1 MQGTSSSRT
10 AGKQQDRD
18 PFPAVTF
25 IGRRLAA
32 LVITGVSLLIFT
44 MPSVAQAATVFTNF
58 GPSFSYDINTG
69 SPVGNAFTPTAS
81 GSLRS
86 LRFALSCAST
96 WPDTVRVSLNT
107 DAGNQ
112 PGAILESFSVAGGR
126 WARSR
131 CTTLS
136 FS

>member
-44 MPSVAQAATVFTNF
+44 MPSCLLSPKRLRCSPTSALALAATSIQEIPWVMRLIAIDTLRA
-58 GPSFSYDINTG
+58 T
-69 SPVGNAFTPTAS
+69 
-81 GSLRS
+81 RS
-86 LRFALSCAST
+86 LQLRAALYGRFGL
-96 WPDTVRVSLNT
+96 P
-107 DAGNQ
+107 
-112 PGAILESFSVAGGR
+112 
-126 WARSR
+126 
-131 CTTLS
+131 
-136 FS
+136 